1 VLFDDKM
8 SNDFIEDQLILEYY
22 GPAVETGRMNSYDVA
37 TYILAFSDYLGVASR
52 TAYGER
58 VELKTEI
65 QGFKGNSFDIVF
77 ILQIAGI
84 VYSLVTPEIPFT
96 AKDFI
101 GLVKDSI
108 QAWLHLKGKPPK
120 TLKPIHGE
128 NTIYVE
134 NNYGEINYFS
144 NDTINI
150 IKNTKA

>member
-1 VLFDDKM
+1 M

-108 QAWLHLKGKPPK
+108 LP
-120 TLKPIHGE
+120 
-128 NTIYVE
+128 
-134 NNYGEINYFS
+134 
-144 NDTINI
+144 
-150 IKNTKA
+150 